1 MVYSGYL
8 IEFDGLGS
16 WSFGKD
22 FSRNVII
29 FGVDNSLS
37 SHTNNRVNNALVLDE
52 GPTYDI
58 NSSVSEA
65 EKKFS
70 INFSKAK
77 TKFGLSLCYNGD
89 NSYLFANGKK
99 YITLSHLS
107 ISIFPRMHI

>member
-1 MVYSGYL
+1 MVYSSYL
-8 IEFDGLGS
+8 IESDGLGS

-37 SHTNNRVNNALVLDE
+37 SHTNNRINNALVLDE

-77 TKFGLSLCYNGD
+77 FGLSLRYNGD
-89 NSYLFANGKK
+89 NSYLFANVKIYNFK
-99 YITLSHLS
+99 PSFHLNFS
-107 ISIFPRMHI
+107 